1 MKEVRKEY
9 EKSYSFVTF
18 EYQKSRIQQ
27 SAILLLISS
36 FYWKVTSIKQNKA
49 VSTNRGHM
57 T

>member
-27 SAILLLISS
+27 SAILLLLSS